1 MAFLAT
7 TIKEMAVVLTVVS
20 LHFLLGDVDRLKAD

>member
-7 TIKEMAVVLTVVS
+7 TIKEMAVLTVVS